1 MSVSHVFGSS
11 LLTIIANTHIRTRED
26 KSSPAVG
33 VIFSGKKTCIWDPS
47 QKKDTGIT
55 ISLHLLLK

>member
-1 MSVSHVFGSS
+1 MNVSHAFGSS
-11 LLTIIANTHIRTRED
+11 LLTIITNTHIRTRED
-26 KSSPAVG
+26 KSSLAFG
-33 VIFSGKKTCIWDPS
+33 VIISGKKTWDPS